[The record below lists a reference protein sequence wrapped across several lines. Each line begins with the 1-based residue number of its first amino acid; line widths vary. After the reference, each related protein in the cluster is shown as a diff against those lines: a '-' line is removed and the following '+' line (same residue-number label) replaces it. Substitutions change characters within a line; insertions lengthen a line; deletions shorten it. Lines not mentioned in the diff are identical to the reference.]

1 MTRSEEAVLVLREA
15 RRLVA
20 RPYGWIKGA
29 ASGYTLATRSVSDT
43 SSDHTGCLRCVDASA
58 PMVESFCATGAVA
71 HVVGRDYETL
81 VYKRV
86 IKVLD
91 AEVRAIIK
99 RDGLAVRRVPVRPM
113 TRIMWYNDRPAT
125 TKRDVL
131 AMFDGAIARAAQG
144 G

>member
-15 RRLVA
+15 RKLVA
-20 RPYGWIKGA
+20 RPYGWMKGGS
-29 ASGYTLATRSVSDT
+29 SGYTLAARRLDPDHGSCVKCVAKSV
-43 SSDHTGCLRCVDASA
+43 
-58 PMVESFCATGAVA
+58 PMVESYCATGAVS

-99 RDGLAVRRVPVRPM
+99 RDGLVVRRVPVRPL
-113 TRIMWYNDRPAT
+113 TRIMWYNDRQAT

-131 AMFDGAIARAAQG
+131 ALFDGAIARAAQG